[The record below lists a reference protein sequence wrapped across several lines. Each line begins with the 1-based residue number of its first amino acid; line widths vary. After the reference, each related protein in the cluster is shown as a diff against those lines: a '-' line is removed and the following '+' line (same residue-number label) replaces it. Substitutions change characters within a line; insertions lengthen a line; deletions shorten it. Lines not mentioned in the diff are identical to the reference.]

1 MSEYIKEDAIW
12 AKDVLVCRQIVQ
24 KINEFG
30 VNDNQRM
37 KIIELIGL
45 ELERREDSVSIVE
58 TVKRLTESKESENNQ
73 KRIIT

>member
-1 MSEYIKEDAIW
+1 VSEYIKEDAIW

>member
-45 ELERREDSVSIVE
+45 ELERREDSISIVE
-58 TVKRLTESKESENNQ
+58 TVKRLTESKESQNNQ

>member
-1 MSEYIKEDAIW
+1 MSEYIKEDVIW
-12 AKDVLVCRQIVQ
+12 AKDILACRQIVQ

-45 ELERREDSVSIVE
+45 ELERREDSISIVE
-58 TVKRLTESKESENNQ
+58 TVKRLNESKESENNQ

>member
-1 MSEYIKEDAIW
+1 MSEYIKEDVTW
-12 AKDVLVCRQIVQ
+12 AKDILVCRQIVQ

-45 ELERREDSVSIVE
+45 ELERREDSISIVE
-58 TVKRLTESKESENNQ
+58 TVKRLTESKESQNNQ